1 MKIKQSLA
9 EKSMFE
15 TIAQMLHE
23 SDLRNLPLHEVI
35 LEDESSYC
43 NTAKESVIE
52 RLQHSLDVMKES
64 LEKAAQHD
72 PELPIKEAMH
82 QAKKMNSPGIFLDK
96 NMKEAVLWAMEIAEY
111 NSGMGVIV
119 AAPTAGS
126 SGVLPATL
134 FKAKQ
139 MLGLFDEDLL
149 HGLLVAAAT
158 GAIIGNHATL
168 SGSEA
173 GCQAEVGV
181 ASAMAAAGIVHMA
194 GGTTHQVEHAIAIT
208 LTNVMGLVCDP
219 VAGLVISPCVKR
231 NAIGV
236 MNAFLAAEMA
246 LSGVESVI
254 PADEV
259 IEAMMNVG
267 KKLPAEL
274 KETGQGGIAT
284 TPTGLRIR
292 KAVIKDKN
300 DRP

>member
-1 MKIKQSLA
+1 
-9 EKSMFE
+9 MFD
-15 TIAQMLHE
+15 TIAQMCAE
-23 SDLRNLPLHEVI
+23 TLRQERPLHEVI
-35 LEDESSYC
+35 LDDECEYMGTSRD
-43 NTAKESVIE
+43 AVIT
-52 RLQHSLDVMKES
+52 RLQRSLDVMKKS
-64 LEKAAQHD
+64 LDNAAAQD

-82 QAKKMNSPGIFLDK
+82 QAKKMNSPHVFLGKD
-96 NMKEAVLWAMEIAEY
+96 MKEAVLWAMEIAEY
-111 NSGMGVIV
+111 NSAMGLIV

-134 FKAKQ
+134 FKARQ
-139 MLGLFDEDLL
+139 MLALGDEEVL
-149 HGLLVAAAT
+149 HGLLVAAAV

-181 ASAMAAAGIVHMA
+181 ASAMAAAGIVCMA
-194 GGTTHQVEHAIAIT
+194 GGTTSQIDHAIAIT

-219 VAGLVISPCVKR
+219 VAGLVIIPCIKR

-259 IEAMMNVG
+259 IDAMMNVG
-267 KKLPAEL
+267 KKMPGEL
-274 KETGQGGIAT
+274 KETGLGGIAD
-284 TPTGLRIR
+284 TPTGHRI
-292 KAVIKDKN
+292 KQSVFKDVH
-300 DRP
+300 DDP

>member
-1 MKIKQSLA
+1 
-9 EKSMFE
+9 MFD
-15 TIAQMLHE
+15 TITQMCTE
-23 SDLRNLPLHEVI
+23 ALRQDRPLHDVI
-35 LEDESSYC
+35 LDDECDYMGSS
-43 NTAKESVIE
+43 KEEVVE
-52 RLQHSLDVMKES
+52 KLQRSLDVMKQS
-64 LEKAAQHD
+64 LKKAAQQD

-82 QAKKMNSPGIFLDK
+82 QAKKMNSPAIFLDR
-96 NMKEAVLWAMEIAEY
+96 NMKDAVLWAMEIAEY

-139 MLGLFDEDLL
+139 MLDLSDDDVL
-149 HGLLVAAAT
+149 HGLLIAAAV

-181 ASAMAAAGIVHMA
+181 ASAMAAAGIVYMA
-194 GGTTHQVEHAIAIT
+194 RGTTDQIDHAIAIT

-219 VAGLVISPCVKR
+219 VAGLVILPCVNR

-267 KKLPAEL
+267 KKLPSEL
-274 KETGQGGIAT
+274 KETGLGGIAD
-284 TPTGLRIR
+284 TPTGHRI
-292 KAVIKDKN
+292 KQDVLKNTN
-300 DRP
+300 DRL